1 MLLLLL
7 IQQKKKKERARE
19 SSSQRGTR
27 TQQNADA
34 CTLRLHIS
42 LKLSKSV
49 FLRYRLTW
57 ESEERKKN
65 NTVSGEV

>member
-1 MLLLLL
+1 MRSQGINLFLLLL
-7 IQQKKKKERARE
+7 IQQKKKERARE

-42 LKLSKSV
+42 LKLSKECV
-49 FLRYRLTW
+49 FEIQADRGVR
-57 ESEERKKN
+57 RKKKK
-65 NTVSGEV
+65 